1 LGLKKGLIIGS
12 ALGRGRSRYSGNQYS
27 GNYQHSTRQSSCHY
41 ERRNHYDTHT
51 YSGCYAQP
59 NKYYYSSTTYKS
71 HNYYNRRGKRA
82 IAQPININMTEWYED
97 MSIKDQ
103 DDCGKRMVCELRAK
117 EARSARSLNNNEQI
131 IADSFGSGGAVD
143 VSKVEVEFELAA
155 QIGKNMGEGRCAEIY
170 SRCDVTTAEIIEM
183 IEKEFEEFEAVGRNL
198 ALEDVDELI
207 DEENNE
213 IKELSQAALDEL
225 KSKNIDPSRI
235 WGSR

>member
-1 LGLKKGLIIGS
+1 MRNILVVCTVSLLVLQPVVEALFFGPVAVGLGLGLLGFKKGLFLGS
-12 ALGRGRSRYSGNQYS
+12 ALGRGRSRYSSSYYSNRRQSTNNHYNNYYNNQYTHRP
-27 GNYQHSTRQSSCHY
+27 QRQSSCHY
-41 ERRNHYDTHT
+41 SRNNHYNTR
-51 YSGCYAQP
+51 YNSRCYAQP

-155 QIGKNMGEGRCAEIY
+155 QIGK
-170 SRCDVTTAEIIEM
+170 
-183 IEKEFEEFEAVGRNL
+183 
-198 ALEDVDELI
+198 
-207 DEENNE
+207 
-213 IKELSQAALDEL
+213 
-225 KSKNIDPSRI
+225 
-235 WGSR
+235 